1 MWLLYI
7 LAVIVGLFVLLVG
20 YVLLHDHI
28 ARKKAEK
35 RARRDRELIRKYVE
49 AKGLFPVQY
58 DFSKFN
64 ELKANGL
71 DGDDVVL
78 ARRAE
83 DSSIRFSAKGTV
95 QTEQGPE
102 VRFRAKEGAGP
113 AEARKSDEKPESV
126 RKPVETSA
134 KEPVKRLKADRD
146 WVERYVNKVEA
157 CLTDKREVEVCGF
170 PELEARL
177 RMAIKDLMDAG
188 VPLQIIH
195 KWLDSM
201 VSLSRLT
208 ITKQYR
214 ILLNDYGNLEIKMGP
229 LPKTVFFFYLLH
241 PEGMSFTDLQDHRDE
256 LVNIYSH
263 VTNFDDPVK
272 IEDSIDRLIDP
283 LDNSIS
289 EKCSA
294 VRTAFVHS
302 LDPSVAQYYYVS
314 GKQGD
319 KKFIRLDRRLVKWE
333 VKSFF

>member
-71 DGDDVVL
+71 DSDEVVL

-83 DSSIRFSAKGTV
+83 DSSIRFSAKGAV

-102 VRFRAKEGAGP
+102 VRFRAKEGP
-113 AEARKSDEKPESV
+113 
-126 RKPVETSA
+126 
-134 KEPVKRLKADRD
+134 EPVRRLKADRD

-177 RMAIKDLMDAG
+177 RTAIKDLMDAG
-188 VPLQIIH
+188 VPLQMIH
-195 KWLDSM
+195 KWLDST

-241 PEGMSFTDLQDHRDE
+241 PEGMSFTELQDHRDE

-263 VTNFDDPVK
+263 VTNFDDPDK
-272 IEDSIDRLIDP
+272 IEDSIDRLINP

-319 KKFIRLDRRLVKWE
+319 KKFIRLDRRLVNWE